1 MSINNV
7 TNMRQFS
14 RELLQQARV
23 RQFTITTAESCTG
36 GLLAACLTEIPNAS
50 DIFMQSFVTYHNNAK
65 MLYLGVSE
73 QILQNDGAVSEKCAA
88 QMAIGAWQQAKNNLP
103 ETHQHKKILAIAI
116 TGIAGDSLSPM
127 AANSK
132 NANKNANKNDT
143 EKKAGLVFISLYDG
157 DETMIYQHHFQGN
170 RAAVRY
176 QTVQMALEH
185 ASKYL
190 EQYLREL

>member
-1 MSINNV
+1 MPINNV

-14 RELLQQARV
+14 RELLQQARA
-23 RQFTITTAESCTG
+23 RNFTITTAESCTG
-36 GLLAACLTEIPNAS
+36 GLLASCLTEIPGAS
-50 DIFMQSFVTYHNNAK
+50 DIFMQGFVTYHNSAK

-73 QILQNDGAVSEKCAA
+73 QILADDGAVSEKCAA

-103 ETHQHKKILAIAI
+103 APHQHNRLLAIAI
-116 TGIAGDSLSPM
+116 TGIAGDSLLQT
-127 AANSK
+127 
-132 NANKNANKNDT
+132 NAEAEAESGKET
-143 EKKAGLVFISLYDG
+143 GLVFIALYDG
-157 DETMIYQHHFQGN
+157 DASMIHQHHFQGN
-170 RAAVRY
+170 RADVRY